1 MLTPLMVSLS
11 LALATQTDAATK
23 EVVPA
28 FDAGQRKAIVAA
40 ANEAIKL
47 HLRSPRPAGVADIP
61 PALWGEAIAALM
73 PRRVYSDH
81 INVAIV
87 LADDGK
93 IEEGLYVSIPISS
106 YAPRVGDRFT
116 LLETLS
122 QKDDGSFGQLLHYKL
137 RSAAK

>member
-1 MLTPLMVSLS
+1 MLTPLIVSLS
-11 LALATQTDAATK
+11 LALATQSDAVRK

-28 FDAGQRKAIVAA
+28 IDNGQRKAIVEA

-61 PALWGEAIAALM
+61 PALWGEAIAALK
-73 PRRVYSDH
+73 PRRVYNDRV
-81 INVAIV
+81 NVAIV

-106 YAPRVGDRFT
+106 YAPTIGDRFT

-137 RSAAK
+137 PSATK